1 MSEDDARTGASGA
14 ELDHEQRFTD
24 EAYSRLDR
32 MRAEYRDAQRRVHA
46 SHGVGNAQ
54 GWTEREAIA
63 SHYGSLATR
72 LEQVEDRLVF
82 GRLDADD
89 GSTRYIGRTSLS
101 RDDGSPLLI
110 DWRAPAAMPFY
121 RATPVDPQGVARR
134 RHITTRRRRV
144 VALEDELLDAD
155 SARSQGLELQGEGA
169 LMSALGQA
177 REGRMAD
184 IVATI
189 QSEQDRVVRAP
200 DDGLMV
206 VQGGPGTGKTA
217 VALHRAAYLLYA
229 QRERLER
236 SGVLVIG
243 PSRVFLRYIEQV
255 LPSLGESGV
264 VSTTMADLVP
274 GVRARALE
282 DEATAQVKGRE
293 AWVPVLEAAV
303 RGLERIPH
311 ADQVLTVWNRSVTL
325 TPKDV
330 AAAFTRAR
338 RAGTPHNVAREGVA
352 LELVNVLAR
361 RLIVEAG
368 DTRSDGTIDPD
379 DLRMWRE
386 EVRTALDV
394 RRAVNLAWMP
404 TTPQALLERLWSRPD
419 LLGSLCA
426 QVGAPF
432 TRAELALV
440 ERPPHSPLTV
450 SDVPLL
456 DELEELL
463 GPAPSRTEDARRADS
478 EREAEVARAREAME
492 AMNLG
497 GGIVTAE
504 MLAHVDEDHDDPL
517 AVRAASDREWVYGHV
532 VVDEAQEL
540 SPLAWR
546 ALLRRC
552 PSLSFTVVG
561 DLDQRRG
568 HDRPATWEE
577 ALGPARR
584 ALRSEHVLSVSYRTP
599 RSLTDR
605 AERVMAAL
613 GQPVLF
619 PLSAVRDV
627 EDAYALTRVD
637 AHPDPTLP
645 PEGDPLWHAVQEVV
659 DAEGLRLDAEAG
671 PGAGRIAVLVGSGRA
686 LSWGADTTGFSG
698 LDQRVSLLGALAA
711 KGLEFDTVV
720 LVEPGELLAD
730 GPGDLFVA
738 LTRSTRRLHVVAG
751 GPLPEGLRV

>member
-1 MSEDDARTGASGA
+1 MSEDDARAGSSGA
-14 ELDHEQRFTD
+14 ELAHEQRFTD
-24 EAYSRLDR
+24 AAYSRLDR

-63 SHYGSLATR
+63 SHYGSLAAR

-82 GRLDADD
+82 GRLDAED

-101 RDDGSPLLI
+101 HEDGSPLLI

-121 RATPVDPQGVARR
+121 RATPLDPLGVARR

-177 REGRMAD
+177 RDGRMAD

-189 QSEQDRVVRAP
+189 QAEQDQVVRAP

-229 QRERLER
+229 ERERLER
-236 SGVLVIG
+236 SGVLVVG

-255 LPSLGESGV
+255 LPSLGETGV
-264 VSTTMADLVP
+264 VSTTLADLVP
-274 GVRARALE
+274 GVRAHAVE
-282 DEATAQVKGRE
+282 EQATAELKGRE
-293 AWVPVLEAAV
+293 AWVPVLAAAV
-303 RGLERIPH
+303 HSLERIPGG
-311 ADQVLTVWNRSVTL
+311 DQVLTVWNRRVTL
-325 TPKDV
+325 TPRDV
-330 AAAFTRAR
+330 AAAAARAR

-352 LELVNVLAR
+352 LELVNVLTR
-361 RLIVEAG
+361 RLISEAG

-386 EVRTALDV
+386 EVRTSLDV

-404 TTPQALLERLWSRPD
+404 TTAQSLLERLWARPA
-419 LLGSLCA
+419 LLARLCEE
-426 QVGAPF
+426 VGAPF

-463 GPAPSRTEDARRADS
+463 GPAPSRAGDARRAES
-478 EREAEVARAREAME
+478 AHEAEVARAREAME

-504 MLAHVDEDHDDPL
+504 MLADDGEDPGDPL
-517 AVRAASDREWVYGHV
+517 AMRAAADREWVYGHV

-540 SPLAWR
+540 TPMAWR

-552 PSLSFTVVG
+552 PSRSFTVVG

-577 ALGPARR
+577 ALGPAAR

-605 AERVMAAL
+605 AERVMAEV

-619 PLSAVRDV
+619 PLTAVRDV
-627 EDAYALTRVD
+627 EDAYELTRVD
-637 AHPDPTLP
+637 VHPDPTLP
-645 PEGDPLWHAVQEVV
+645 PGRDPLWRAVQEAV
-659 DAEGLRLDAEAG
+659 DEEELLLDSATG
-671 PGAGRIAVLVGSGRA
+671 PGLGRIAVLVGSRRA
-686 LSWGADTTGFSG
+686 DSWGADTTGSSG
-698 LDQRVSLLGALAA
+698 LDRRVSLLGALAA
-711 KGLEFDTVV
+711 KGLEFDAIV
-720 LVEPGELLAD
+720 LVEPAELLAD

-738 LTRSTRRLHVVAG
+738 LTRSTRRLHVVAA
-751 GPLPEGLRV
+751 GPLPEGLRA